1 MNKEICSLLIFTLWI
16 NVSLLGQSPYSLSLK
31 KEIPYVSLAIGL
43 NLSGAYFASQLNN
56 LSPYQIS
63 VLNANSVNSFDRFAT
78 RNFST
83 TFARASNGLEIA
95 TQLAPVLFLGG
106 KNSRRHFGQILA
118 MYVEASFINTGFT
131 IVTKMTA
138 RRTRPFVYNPSVP
151 IEDKLGRTA
160 RASFISGHTS
170 TAAVGSFFTAK
181 IFSDFYPDSPWKPV
195 VWGSAALIPAVMGYF
210 RVAAGKHYPTDV
222 IAGYLVGGT
231 IGFLVPH
238 FHKKDRNT
246 KGKLSV
252 RMGINSAQLIYHFGN
267 KKKV

>member
-1 MNKEICSLLIFTLWI
+1 MPIF
-16 NVSLLGQSPYSLSLK
+16 GQSPYSVNFK
-31 KEIPYVSLAIGL
+31 KEIPYISTAVGL
-43 NLSGAYFASQLNN
+43 NLTGAYLASQLNN
-56 LSPYQIS
+56 LSVAQIS
-63 VLNANSVNSFDRFAT
+63 ALDANNVNSFDRFAT
-78 RNFST
+78 MHYST
-83 TFARASNGLEIA
+83 HFARASNGLEIA
-95 TQLAPVLFLGG
+95 TQLVPIVFLSE

-118 MYVEASFINTGFT
+118 LYVEASFINTGLT

-195 VWGSAALIPAVMGYF
+195 VWGAAAVIPGLMGYF

-222 IAGYLVGGT
+222 IAGYLVGGS

-238 FHKKDRNT
+238 LHKKGSKKND
-246 KGKLSV
+246 KISL
-252 RMGINSAQLIYHFGN
+252 RMGLNSAQLVFRFGER
-267 KKKV
+267 KKG